1 MCLPQGDWY
10 NLVLIRGFPIV
21 VGYAP
26 CLQAPTRKTSGVS
39 ALSNYC
45 RIAIMIHKTQRR
57 GLATQVYFDLEET
70 SIVCCDK
77 ELVLVVGPDIHDGG
91 TMIMVSCPE
100 TASHQPAQRCIL
112 RYRHVC
118 LCMKMKR
125 RRLRLCRR
133 RQRLCLSRR
142 RRRRTDTGTDMD
154 TSTYTSTRQRS
165 PSYETWEMHHA

>member
-26 CLQAPTRKTSGVS
+26 CLQARTRKTSGVS
-39 ALSNYC
+39 APSNCC
-45 RIAIMIHKTQRR
+45 RIATIIHKTPRR

-70 SIVCCDK
+70 CIVCCDK

-100 TASHQPAQRCIL
+100 TASHQPAQRSTL
-112 RYRHVC
+112 RYWHIC
-118 LCMKMKR
+118 ICTKMKR
-125 RRLRLCRR
+125 I
-133 RQRLCLSRR
+133 RR
-142 RRRRTDTGTDMD
+142 RRRLCLLRRRRRHGHGHRNGHKHMYM
-154 TSTYTSTRQRS
+154 YTPTKSII
-165 PSYETWEMHHA
+165 